1 MTDESYMLR
10 RQVKQLQEELE
21 SKDNR
26 LNQYNPNSAETLKR
40 KIGEIH
46 KFTMKTHQYISN
58 NQYRGQ

>member
-40 KIGEIH
+40 KIGEI
-46 KFTMKTHQYISN
+46 
-58 NQYRGQ
+58 G